1 MTEFKNRLTELRK
14 QNLLSQREMA
24 QKLGISQPSYV
35 RYENGTA
42 QPNLDRLVMIA
53 DIFDVSLDYL
63 VGREKY

>member
-14 QNLLSQREMA
+14 QNFLSQREMA

-42 QPNLDRLVMIA
+42 QPNLDRLIMIA